1 MISVKERY
9 TGYVLNSIDYKDN
22 DSLVSVLCE
31 DGLVCLRARGV
42 KKINSKNASSVMNF
56 AYSEFEVSKSSKSG
70 YLTLSEGKLIN
81 YPSFISDNLEYI
93 SVINFVSEGIEL
105 LENKKDSFPLFVDC
119 MDSMKSKYKSEYI
132 LIAFLNYFL
141 DKQGCKL
148 NSDECVCCSSK
159 EKIVTFSF
167 ESGGF
172 LCKNCCNTLGDD
184 IEYLRNMRIL
194 TKVNYSN
201 IEKVDIDLI
210 YAYKYIKEVIGM
222 IETKIGVYFKSKAFM
237 LRVLK
242 REEI

>member
-1 MISVKERY
+1 MKERY
-9 TGYVLNSIDYKDN
+9 TGYVLNSIDYKDS

-31 DGLVCLRARGV
+31 EGVVCLMARGV

-56 AYSEFEVSKSSKSG
+56 AYSEFEVNRSSKSG
-70 YLTLSEGKLIN
+70 YLTLNEGKLIN

-105 LENKKDSFPLFVDC
+105 IDDNKDSFICFVDC
-119 MDSMKSKYKSEYI
+119 MSSMKNKYKSEYI

-141 DKQGCKL
+141 EKQGCKL

-159 EKIVTFSF
+159 EKIIRFSF
-167 ESGGF
+167 ENGGF
-172 LCKNCCNTLGDD
+172 LCRNCCNSSSDD
-184 IEYLRNMRIL
+184 VNYLKNMRIL
-194 TKVNYSN
+194 AKANYKN
-201 IEKVDIDLI
+201 IDKINVDLMF
-210 YAYKYIKEVIGM
+210 AYKYIKEVINL
-222 IETKIGVYFKSKAFM
+222 IETKIGICFKSKAFL

>member
-1 MISVKERY
+1 MKERY

-42 KKINSKNASSVMNF
+42 KKINSKNASSVMNYT
-56 AYSEFEVSKSSKSG
+56 YSEFEVNRSSKSG

-93 SVINFVSEGIEL
+93 SVVNFISEGIEL
-105 LENKKDSFPLFVDC
+105 IENKKENFICFVDC
-119 MDSMKSKYKSEYI
+119 LDSMKNKYKSEYI

-141 DKQGCKL
+141 EKQGCKL

-159 EKIVTFSF
+159 ERIIKFSF

-172 LCKNCCNTLGDD
+172 MCKNCCNAISDD
-184 IEYLRNMRIL
+184 YDYLKNMRIL
-194 TKVNYSN
+194 TKVNYKN
-201 IEKVDIDLI
+201 IDKVDIDLI
-210 YAYKYIKEVIGM
+210 YSYKYIKEVIGM
-222 IETKIGVYFKSKAFM
+222 IETKIGIYFKSKAFL

-242 REEI
+242 REDM

>member
-1 MISVKERY
+1 MKERY

-42 KKINSKNASSVMNF
+42 KKINSKNASSVMNY
-56 AYSEFEVSKSSKSG
+56 AYSEFEVNRSSKSG

-93 SVINFVSEGIEL
+93 SVVNFISEGIEL
-105 LENKKDSFPLFVDC
+105 IENKKENFICFVDC
-119 MDSMKSKYKSEYI
+119 LDSMKNKYKSEYI

-141 DKQGCKL
+141 EKQGCKL

-159 EKIVTFSF
+159 ERIIKFSF

-172 LCKNCCNTLGDD
+172 MCKNCCNAISDD
-184 IEYLRNMRIL
+184 YDYLKNMRIL
-194 TKVNYSN
+194 TKVNYKN
-201 IEKVDIDLI
+201 IDKVDIDLI
-210 YAYKYIKEVIGM
+210 YSYKYIKEVIGM
-222 IETKIGVYFKSKAFM
+222 IETKIGIYFKSKAFL

-242 REEI
+242 REDM